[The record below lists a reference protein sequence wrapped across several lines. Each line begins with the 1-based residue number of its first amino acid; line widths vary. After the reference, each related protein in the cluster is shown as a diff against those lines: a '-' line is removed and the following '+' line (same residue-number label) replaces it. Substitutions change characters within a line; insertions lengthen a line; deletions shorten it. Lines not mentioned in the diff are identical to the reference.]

1 MSVTFNGTA
10 VYIYGSKGKTYVS
23 VPFYDSF
30 VVRSVTKY
38 AAQGDFKVQVD
49 DLVTFHTSSLPAS
62 SNPAV
67 QYQQV
72 IYGGIFDSGTH
83 LVQLSTTTDQWID
96 IDYMVLTSVGP

>member
-1 MSVTFNGTA
+1 MHILTVLRG
-10 VYIYGSKGKTYVS
+10 
-23 VPFYDSF
+23 
-30 VVRSVTKY
+30 
-38 AAQGDFKVQVD
+38 QGDFKVQVD

-72 IYGGIFDSGTH
+72 LYGGTFDSGTH

-96 IDYMVLTSVGP
+96 IDYIVLTSVGP